1 MGVYSQHSKY
11 FNYVNRDVFPREA
24 FIIDLRDEILQLQET
39 GTHLIIML
47 DGNEDMR
54 SGHLS
59 KALTSLHL
67 REAIFQKHGNT
78 TPSTY
83 RRNTKDVPIDGIW
96 ISQSLDILKGG
107 YLDFDEVIFGTDH
120 HTLWVDISFTSAFG
134 HTGTPPI
141 VRPSAQRLNNRNP
154 KVRNKFNALRKEYA
168 RKSFLTTRTTQ
179 LELSIQGEMN
189 SAQIREYETIDRLRR
204 QHIKMAENRCRKFRC
219 GNIPYSTTIQEARNK
234 IEAWSLLL
242 RHKKGLRIS
251 SRKLEH
257 TMKKAGIPPSRKSDL
272 LLIIQDELTIAY
284 KKYYK
289 LKKYAAQL
297 RETHLENLA
306 STLATQGNLKK
317 SNILKQLRTR
327 EAQHST
333 ARKIKYLRGK
343 LIRNSTTMVSI
354 KQNNGT
360 SVDITEKRQME
371 KAIIKSNKKKFQQ
384 SFGTPFYKHPY
395 NQLFGYQGL
404 TTASQQVLDGNFTPP
419 NNASTY
425 MRDFLTHLATPYRTT
440 QTI

>member
-1 MGVYSQHSKY
+1 LPAKVPKQQKGKESRSPTPSLQTLEKHRLHTTDRFGDEITKKQRNTLCIAFQNIGGLPLNKNDIKEENLRSGINNWNFDIFGLLETNIDWQRQSENNKLWHRTREWWEHLHISHSHNTTCPPIEDKQFGVTAVFTINDSAHRVTAKGKDSSNLGRWSWTKLQGKNDHNLTILVAYRPNPPSAGVMGVYSQHSKY

-67 REAIFQKHGNT
+67 REAILQKHGNT

-96 ISQSLDILKGG
+96 ISQSLYILKGG

-141 VRPSAQRLNNRNP
+141 VRLSAQRLNNRNP

-234 IEAWSLLL
+234 IEA
-242 RHKKGLRIS
+242 
-251 SRKLEH
+251 
-257 TMKKAGIPPSRKSDL
+257 
-272 LLIIQDELTIAY
+272 
-284 KKYYK
+284 
-289 LKKYAAQL
+289 
-297 RETHLENLA
+297 
-306 STLATQGNLKK
+306 
-317 SNILKQLRTR
+317 
-327 EAQHST
+327 
-333 ARKIKYLRGK
+333 
-343 LIRNSTTMVSI
+343 
-354 KQNNGT
+354 
-360 SVDITEKRQME
+360 
-371 KAIIKSNKKKFQQ
+371 
-384 SFGTPFYKHPY
+384 
-395 NQLFGYQGL
+395 
-404 TTASQQVLDGNFTPP
+404 
-419 NNASTY
+419 
-425 MRDFLTHLATPYRTT
+425 
-440 QTI
+440 